1 MKLKDLKLDYP
12 VDTRQIAQGFGG
24 NYVAT
29 YVNDGLKGHP
39 GIDYQIVWGEPIYS
53 ASRGLGVAYKSFNKD
68 NLNLSKYRAACEL
81 IELEDCVVELTYGH
95 CDQILCK
102 EGPLIPRQK
111 IATVGNTGE
120 VYYGTQLVTT
130 EEKNAGSK
138 KGAHLHFQMR
148 VCFPRS
154 HSEANEGVLQDGDGT
169 TYIHNG
175 MYLTYP
181 QNGYRGCVDP
191 TPYFQSDL
199 TPEQEV
205 ILTKEVKTL
214 TDMVAALVKRFKLK
228 FGRP

>member
-1 MKLKDLKLDYP
+1 MKLKDLKLDWP
-12 VDTRQIAQGFGG
+12 LDSRQIAQPFGG

-39 GIDYQIVWGEPIYS
+39 GIDFQITWGNPIYS
-53 ASRGLGVAYKSFNKD
+53 ASKGLGVAYKSFNKD
-68 NLNLSKYRAACEL
+68 NPDLSKYRAACEL

-102 EGPLIPRQK
+102 EGPLLPRQQ

-120 VYYGTQLVTT
+120 VYYGTTLVTT
-130 EEKNAGSK
+130 AEKKQGSK

-148 VCFPRS
+148 VCYPKKS
-154 HSEANEGVLQDGDGT
+154 SKSNEGVLQEGDGS

-181 QNGYRGCVDP
+181 ENGFRGCVDP
-191 TPYFQSDL
+191 MPYLVSVVDPI
-199 TPEQEV
+199 PELEQKK
-205 ILTKEVKTL
+205 IGLIKQ
-214 TDMVAALVKRFKLK
+214 AIALAQQLLAKLLGQQK
-228 FGRP
+228 